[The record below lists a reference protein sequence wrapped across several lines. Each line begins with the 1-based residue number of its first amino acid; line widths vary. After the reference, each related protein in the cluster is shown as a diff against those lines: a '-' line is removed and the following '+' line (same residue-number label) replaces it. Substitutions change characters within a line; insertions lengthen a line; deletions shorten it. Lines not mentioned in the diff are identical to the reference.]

1 MRASINSF
9 KGIILLIISCMK
21 LHLKYFL
28 LITLGM
34 IGNGNDG
41 DAFMKYDQFNF
52 ILMLDLTIFLQAYM
66 YEELVSL
73 GNCSSRSI

>member
-1 MRASINSF
+1 
-9 KGIILLIISCMK
+9 
-21 LHLKYFL
+21 
-28 LITLGM
+28 M

-73 GNCSSRSI
+73 GNCSSRSIWYMTDILLYIYGLPRSERETDISS